1 VEDPEQPGTLE
12 LFRAAVG
19 CPDEG
24 IDLVEAALLLA
35 RSEYP
40 SLDRPG
46 YRRRLDRMGEEARAA
61 LGDAVPERLARLN
74 QLMFVRWGF
83 RGNRANYYDP
93 RNSFLNDVLD
103 RRTGIPITL
112 SLVYVEVG
120 RLAGLKL
127 AGVGMPGHFLVGVA
141 DHDGVYVDPFNDGNL
156 LTAAD
161 CRGLLRELD
170 PDVPFHPEFL
180 EPVGSRQI
188 LVRMVNNLLR
198 IYLGA
203 GRLPKAL
210 AMLEMILCLDRENPE
225 WLRERAALHYRMK
238 NYSLAIRDLEACLAR
253 SPEAAGREEIAEQ
266 LELLRQLRG
275 MVN

>member
-1 VEDPEQPGTLE
+1 MEAAEQFGSLE
-12 LFRAAVG
+12 LFRAAVS
-19 CPDEG
+19 CPDG
-24 IDLVEAALLLA
+24 SIDLVEAALLLA

-40 SLDRPG
+40 GLDCPG
-46 YRRRLDRMGEEARAA
+46 YRRQLDRMGEEAQAA
-61 LGDAVPERLARLN
+61 LGGAVPERLARLN
-74 QLMFVRWGF
+74 QLMFARWGF
-83 RGNRANYYDP
+83 RGNRADYYDP

-112 SLVYVEVG
+112 SLIYLEVG
-120 RLAGLKL
+120 RRAGLNL

-141 DHDGVYVDPFNDGNL
+141 DHDNVYVDPFNEGNL

-161 CRGLLRELD
+161 CRGLLRELY
-170 PDVPFHPEFL
+170 PDARFHQEFL

-198 IYLGA
+198 IYLDA

-210 AMLEMILCLDRENPE
+210 AMLEMILCLDWENPE
-225 WLRERAALHYRMK
+225 WLHERALLHYRMK
-238 NYSLAIRDLEACLAR
+238 NYSLAIRDLEAYLAR

-266 LELLRQLRG
+266 LDLLRQLRG